1 LSSPTTPTQRI
12 AAKADRGS
20 KPRANRMNECIT
32 TTAGATAF
40 SLAQFQCCLSYQA
53 NDPEWDAFLS
63 ATPGGSYP
71 QSSLW
76 ARAKSALGYRVVRVV
91 IRKGER
97 IVGGAQMLIRPKSIA
112 PAFGY
117 VPRAPIMQRD
127 HPGLAKLIIEEL
139 HQVART
145 EGIQVLVV
153 QPPAGGDGALHALG
167 GSGFLPC
174 HFELAPSATCLIDLS
189 KSQDAIFAQMRPKTR
204 RNIRFGERKGVT
216 VREGRQQ
223 DVSVFYRLL
232 TETSRRQK
240 FSPYPEDY
248 YSEVWR
254 ALGPTGNVELLIA
267 ELKGEPL
274 TALCAIAFGSTVTNW
289 RVGWSGAYGS
299 YHPNEVIKWAA
310 IKWAKSQG
318 YHYYDI
324 GGVRRDAVEMRLC
337 GEAMPN
343 SLKAAVHFKV
353 QFGGLPT
360 LFPEASMYI
369 CNPLLRRSYL
379 SVAPKFAARALKTV
393 INWTRRGQFNSE
405 K

>member
-1 LSSPTTPTQRI
+1 M
-12 AAKADRGS
+12 D
-20 KPRANRMNECIT
+20 ECIT
-32 TTAGATAF
+32 STASATPF

-53 NDPEWDAFLS
+53 NEPEWDAFLA

-71 QSSLW
+71 QSTLW
-76 ARAKSALGYRVVRVV
+76 ARAKSALGYRAVRVV

-97 IVGGAQMLIRPKSIA
+97 VVGGAQMLIRPKSIA
-112 PAFGY
+112 QAFGY
-117 VPRAPIMQRD
+117 VPRAPIMHQD
-127 HPGLAKLIIEEL
+127 HSGLAKLIVEKL

-145 EGIQVLVV
+145 EGIRILVI
-153 QPPAGGDGALHALG
+153 QPPPGSDGVLHALG

-174 HFELAPSATCLIDLS
+174 PLELAPSATCLIDLS

-216 VREGRQQ
+216 VREGSQK

-232 TETSRRQK
+232 TETSRRQR

-248 YSEVWR
+248 FSEIWR
-254 ALGPTGNVELLIA
+254 ALAPAGNVELLIA
-267 ELKGEPL
+267 ELKGEPV
-274 TALCAIAFGSTVTNW
+274 TALFAIAFGNTVTDW
-289 RVGWSGAYGS
+289 RVGWCGAYGS

-318 YHYYDI
+318 YHYYDL
-324 GGVRRDAVEMRLC
+324 GGVRRDAVEMRLR

-343 SLKAAVHFKV
+343 SLAAAVHFKV

-360 LFPEASMYI
+360 LFPEAFMYI
-369 CNPLLRRSYL
+369 RNPLLRRSYL
-379 SVAPKFAARALKTV
+379 TVPPRFAARALKTV
-393 INWTRRGQFNSE
+393 INWF
-405 K
+405 